1 MADKD
6 MKQNIIKAAIALMER
21 EKSKV
26 EEVTVRDIAAEAG
39 VGVGLI
45 NYHFGSKDELLR
57 QCADSAVAQ
66 ELSKFRIAVERLSE
80 LTPLE
85 RLREMAKRSCDY
97 MAEHPELNRLSL
109 ITDLRRESF
118 LEDNTD
124 DCMAAFLPL
133 VAEAGGTELIDSQTA
148 FRTHILVHALQA
160 GILRSASI
168 LERIGLDF
176 YQKADRDKFVDMTIN
191 QLFWEDAR

>member
-1 MADKD
+1 MAEKD
-6 MKQNIIKAAIALMER
+6 MKQNIIRAAITLMER

-66 ELSKFRIAVERLSE
+66 ELSRFRIAVERLSE
-80 LTPLE
+80 LTPME
-85 RLREMAKRSCDY
+85 RLREMSKRSCDY

-118 LEDNTD
+118 SEDNTD

-133 VAEAGGTELIDSQTA
+133 VAEAGKTELNDPQTA

-176 YQKADRDKFVDMTIN
+176 YKKTDRDQFVDMTIN
-191 QLFWEDAR
+191 QLFREDAR